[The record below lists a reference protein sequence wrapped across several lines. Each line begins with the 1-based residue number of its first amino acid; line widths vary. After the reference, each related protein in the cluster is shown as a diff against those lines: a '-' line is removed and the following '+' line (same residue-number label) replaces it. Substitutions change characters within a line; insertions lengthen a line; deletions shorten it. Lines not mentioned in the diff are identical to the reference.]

1 MIYIFVRFPYKIL
14 LLKNKNVSIKN
25 QKGFA
30 VWFTGLSGAGKTTLA
45 ENLQKKLSDNG
56 YITKVLDGDNLRN
69 GINAGLG
76 FNEED
81 RLENIRRAAEVAKL
95 FIDSN
100 IITICSFITPTEK
113 MRECAKKIIG
123 ESNYVEIFVDCSI
136 EICEKRDVKGLYKK
150 VRAGEIKDFTGIN
163 SSYETPIHPKIIINT
178 EQTDINHCIDQI
190 HQSLTTFFPPY
201 NL

>member
-1 MIYIFVRFPYKIL
+1 M
-14 LLKNKNVSIKN
+14 SIKN
-25 QKGFA
+25 QKGF
-30 VWFTGLSGAGKTTLA
+30 VIWFTGLSGAGKTTLA
-45 ENLQKKLSDNG
+45 ENLQKELDNNG
-56 YITKVLDGDNLRN
+56 YITKVLDGDILRN

-76 FNEED
+76 FSEED

-123 ESNYVEIFVDCSI
+123 KSNYIEIFVDCSI

-150 VRAGEIKDFTGIN
+150 VRAGEIKNFTGIN
-163 SSYETPIHPKIIINT
+163 SSFENPLHSQLTVNT
-178 EQTDINHCIDQI
+178 EYFDINDCNRQI
-190 HQSLTTFFPPY
+190 YNYVCSFLQSD
-201 NL
+201 NS